1 MGNTVSAFASATIG
15 VDSVEEGFF
24 ADRVD
29 QIELR
34 VVNANDHDLHL
45 DAIAMSYGVVARHDR
60 YVMPSIV
67 LERVCSIYRVTRLD
81 GYTVPLT

>member
-1 MGNTVSAFASATIG
+1 MGNAVSSLASATIG

-34 VVNANDHDLHL
+34 VVNANAHALHL

-60 YVMPSIV
+60 
-67 LERVCSIYRVTRLD
+67 LDIYCTKGSLVSNT
-81 GYTVPLT
+81 G